1 MDTII
6 EKLNS
11 IAASAEML
19 SRQYSLGTDKINEKL
34 DTVSASS
41 EREVQQ
47 PVAVD
52 IQEKLDSIS
61 RSLDKITSALDSI
74 SRSLDKITSA
84 PLLADHIY
92 TKEDL
97 YSFFNGIVE
106 KGKGFISRASRA
118 YTFILINI
126 ILFYYLQYRRGPLEQ
141 LEHGV

>member
-1 MDTII
+1 
-6 EKLNS
+6 
-11 IAASAEML
+11 ML

-47 PVAVD
+47 SVAVD

-61 RSLDKITSALDSI
+61 RSLDKT
-74 SRSLDKITSA
+74 TSA

-106 KGKGFISRASRA
+106 KGKGFISRASSIHL
-118 YTFILINI
+118 YFD
-126 ILFYYLQYRRGPLEQ
+126 
-141 LEHGV
+141 